1 MYETQRI
8 RQKISLQNKLTNNT
22 KKNGLKK
29 CRLGFMLEQIFL
41 LDNAFLHAMQSFSG
55 PALDTAM
62 KAITL
67 LGNPVFWILIAAFLY
82 WQGREKNSF
91 HLITVMALSALFAGL
106 VKNIFM
112 RPRPSPQEF
121 RVIGSDSFE
130 TFSFPSGHAT
140 LVSGI
145 FFFMRKKLSSIL
157 RVVFVIAIVLGAI
170 IGSAYFAFV
179 QRAKKT
185 LHLTSKRDSIAII
198 FLLGIAVLFV
208 GWLSSIPLGT
218 ALIGYYLGFFLLKRI
233 GLHEK
238 KLSGRKHLLK
248 QLLGFIGLGLI
259 AGTIIFLPDFQI
271 IEYGFIGFW
280 ISFLWPAIFEQ
291 AIGHD

>member
-1 MYETQRI
+1 
-8 RQKISLQNKLTNNT
+8 
-22 KKNGLKK
+22 
-29 CRLGFMLEQIFL
+29 MLEQIFL

-121 RVIGSDSFE
+121 NVIGTDSFE

-140 LVSGI
+140 LISSI
-145 FFFMRKKLSSIL
+145 FFFMRKKLSAIL
-157 RVVFVIAIVLGAI
+157 QIVFVIAIVLVSFSRMYLGLHYLSDVIAGLVLGAI

-185 LHLTSKRDSIAII
+185 LHLTSKRHSIAII

-238 KLSGRKHLLK
+238 KLSGRKHL
-248 QLLGFIGLGLI
+248 
-259 AGTIIFLPDFQI
+259 
-271 IEYGFIGFW
+271 
-280 ISFLWPAIFEQ
+280 Q
-291 AIGHD
+291 AC

>member
-1 MYETQRI
+1 M
-8 RQKISLQNKLTNNT
+8 
-22 KKNGLKK
+22 
-29 CRLGFMLEQIFL
+29 FEQL
-41 LDNAFLHAMQSFSG
+41 LLFDTAFLHAMQSFSG

-121 RVIGSDSFE
+121 NVIGTDSFE

-140 LVSGI
+140 LISSI
-145 FFFMRKKLSSIL
+145 FFFMRKKLSAIL
-157 RVVFVIAIVLGAI
+157 QIVFVIAIVLVSFSRMYLGLHYLSDVIAGLVLGAI

-238 KLSGRKHLLK
+238 KLSSRKQALK

-259 AGTIIFLPDFQI
+259 ASTIIFLPDFQI